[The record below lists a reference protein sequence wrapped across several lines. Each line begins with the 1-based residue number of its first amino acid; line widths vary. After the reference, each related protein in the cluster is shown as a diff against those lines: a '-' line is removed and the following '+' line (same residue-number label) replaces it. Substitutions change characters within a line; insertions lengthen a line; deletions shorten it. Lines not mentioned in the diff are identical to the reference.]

1 MNVINVQ
8 QSSSIIP
15 EAITNVYQ
23 GLNAITRIFRKGC
36 EGIEEVTDLG
46 LLYTKD
52 ALILQHNELT
62 EKRAAL
68 RIN

>member
-23 GLNAITRIFRKGC
+23 GINAITRIFRKGC
-36 EGIEEVTDLG
+36 EGIEQVNDVA
-46 LLYTKD
+46 LLYMKD
-52 ALILQHNELT
+52 AIDEQHKQLLNRRQE
-62 EKRAAL
+62 L
-68 RIN
+68 RIA